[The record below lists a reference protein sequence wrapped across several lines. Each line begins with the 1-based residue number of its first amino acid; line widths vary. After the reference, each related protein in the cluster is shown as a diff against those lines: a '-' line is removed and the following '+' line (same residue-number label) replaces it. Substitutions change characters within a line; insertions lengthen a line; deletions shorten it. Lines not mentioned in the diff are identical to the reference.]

1 MRTSSPASS
10 SSALSNEVGYLRA
23 PTASRSA
30 SDRLAGSTSTGS
42 GGASPRSRPSS
53 PDAIRPPSA
62 RYGLHEVSIGFSS
75 RFVEA
80 ASRPQKVDG
89 TRMDASRLS
98 GPQHTYAEDQKCGWR
113 RRYELNDGAV
123 SPRSPGRWAST
134 PAMKL
139 SATPDRPNRPP
150 GS

>member
-10 SSALSNEVGYLRA
+10 SSALSNEVGYLHA
-23 PTASRSA
+23 PTASRSP

-53 PDAIRPPSA
+53 PAAIRPPSA

-80 ASRPQKVDG
+80 RSEERRVGKEGRSR
-89 TRMDASRLS
+89 
-98 GPQHTYAEDQKCGWR
+98 W
-113 RRYELNDGAV
+113 
-123 SPRSPGRWAST
+123 SPYH
-134 PAMKL
+134 
-139 SATPDRPNRPP
+139 
-150 GS
+150 